1 VPGTLAVLARA
12 EAGLGQEESC
22 RAHAAEVLDLHPH
35 MEMFTAIAY
44 SAIGLLEL
52 GAGRNEQAALAFDEV
67 EARAG
72 DLGEP
77 GWLWWQ
83 GDAAD
88 AYAGCGRT
96 RDARRLLDRLA
107 DQADATG
114 RGWACAVISRGRGTL
129 AQDAGADDHLTAAI
143 ERFHLIPSPFEE
155 ARTLLVRGRR
165 RLGAGDRQAGAR
177 DIAAARTVFDRLGAR
192 SWSERASALSDARPT
207 ADSALTT
214 RLSPAELRVAL
225 LVGRGA
231 SNQQAADE
239 LFISAK
245 TVDYHLQNVYRK
257 LRLRNRAQL
266 MAIVLTQA
274 AAG

>member
-1 VPGTLAVLARA
+1 
-12 EAGLGQEESC
+12 
-22 RAHAAEVLDLHPH
+22 
-35 MEMFTAIAY
+35 
-44 SAIGLLEL
+44 
-52 GAGRNEQAALAFDEV
+52 
-67 EARAG
+67 
-72 DLGEP
+72 
-77 GWLWWQ
+77 
-83 GDAAD
+83 
-88 AYAGCGRT
+88 
-96 RDARRLLDRLA
+96 
-107 DQADATG
+107 
-114 RGWACAVISRGRGTL
+114 
-129 AQDAGADDHLTAAI
+129 
-143 ERFHLIPSPFEE
+143 
-155 ARTLLVRGRR
+155 
-165 RLGAGDRQAGAR
+165 
-177 DIAAARTVFDRLGAR
+177 VFDRLGAR
-192 SWSERASALSDARPT
+192 TWSEQASALSDARPT